1 MHFLIICDCEY
12 ILVVVV
18 YFSLSLSAEPHL
30 TPFVLLKECVQ
41 DGSQVQ
47 VWTRHIAGLR
57 GIAEGVLLLFDHHFN
72 VVLQDAW
79 EVFVPFKPQG
89 RQRKRPKR
97 IRKGK
102 NRQHMTEEHSGE
114 SCTTGGQ
121 LLGVSKRW
129 TGQSNQECPSIA
141 EDISSD
147 PAIDRHIGAPLVLD
161 PPVETIALSSSS
173 DSEIKARTDDSE
185 IEEESCKNDSSC
197 KKTERELMGR
207 LCRHSQHS
215 SSVDQSGEELCAS
228 QRYPPECRGLLKLFA
243 AHNQCGSST
252 TRAPPFWQ
260 HSELL
265 FIRGDNVV
273 LVARSCK

>member
-1 MHFLIICDCEY
+1 M
-12 ILVVVV
+12 
-18 YFSLSLSAEPHL
+18 
-30 TPFVLLKECVQ
+30 LLKECVQ
-41 DGSQVQ
+41 DESQVQ

-72 VVLQDAW
+72 VVLQNAW

-97 IRKGK
+97 KRKDK
-102 NRQHMTEEHSGE
+102 NRQLVTEEHSGE
-114 SCTTGGQ
+114 SCTTGGH

-129 TGQSNQECPSIA
+129 TGQSNQECPGMA
-141 EDISSD
+141 EDVSSD
-147 PAIDRHIGAPLVLD
+147 PVIDRQIGAPHVLD
-161 PPVETIALSSSS
+161 PPAEAISSSS
-173 DSEIKARTDDSE
+173 DSEIKDRTDDSE
-185 IEEESCKNDSSC
+185 IEDESCTNKSSCKNTEC
-197 KKTERELMGR
+197 KLPGH

-215 SSVDQSGEELCAS
+215 SSVGQSGEELCAL
-228 QRYPPECRGLLKLFA
+228 QRYPPECRGLSKLFA
-243 AHNQCGSST
+243 AHNQCGRST